1 MYCTELLK
9 FYDKNINKAKIC
21 FMWYI
26 VNLQQVIEILQ
37 KIYYFWLLLDLFV
50 MTLLDLDLNLKYCN
64 VSIKLIVLL
73 AA

>member
-9 FYDKNINKAKIC
+9 FYDTNINKAKIC

-37 KIYYFWLLLDLFV
+37 KIYYFWLLLDLY
-50 MTLLDLDLNLKYCN
+50 L
-64 VSIKLIVLL
+64 S
-73 AA
+73 

>member
-9 FYDKNINKAKIC
+9 FYDKNINKAKI

-37 KIYYFWLLLDLFV
+37 KIYYFWLLLDLY
-50 MTLLDLDLNLKYCN
+50 L
-64 VSIKLIVLL
+64 S
-73 AA
+73 